1 MTVQKLSFGGKFK
14 LIGFSGQTTRR
25 ESQRRAQCSYSPHF
39 GIVFSCTCTVGWKFT
54 KVQRSAVF
62 VCFKRIL
69 GLNLSIFLYTISK
82 KHIRPLWIQRR
93 VFEKKINGHQPQ
105 QRASMFQMD
114 YCIDVQKRIA
124 GKGVP
129 YPPEAAAAVASSF
142 SSIHKTAS
150 VLCGRKHLLVVLL
163 LNFLVKVSSIIIK
176 FT

>member
-14 LIGFSGQTTRR
+14 LIGFSGQTRRR
-25 ESQRRAQCSYSPHF
+25 ERVREGPSKCSYSPHF
-39 GIVFSCTCTVGWKFT
+39 GIVTVGWKFT
-54 KVQRSAVF
+54 KVQRSAIF

-69 GLNLSIFLYTISK
+69 GLDLNIFLYTISK
-82 KHIRPLWIQRR
+82 KYISPLWIQRR

-124 GKGVP
+124 GKRSP
-129 YPPEAAAAVASSF
+129 ISSGGCCCCGGGLRL
-142 SSIHKTAS
+142 HKTAS

>member
-14 LIGFSGQTTRR
+14 LIGFSGQTTRVR
-25 ESQRRAQCSYSPHF
+25 EGPSARILHTLEQCLVAH
-39 GIVFSCTCTVGWKFT
+39 
-54 KVQRSAVF
+54 VQQAGNLQKCKDLPYLSVL
-62 VCFKRIL
+62 RIL

-82 KHIRPLWIQRR
+82 KYTSPLWIQRR

-129 YPPEAAAAVASSF
+129 YPPEAAAAAVASSF

>member
-25 ESQRRAQCSYSPHF
+25 ERVREGPSARILHTLGQCLVAH
-39 GIVFSCTCTVGWKFT
+39 
-54 KVQRSAVF
+54 VQQAGNLQKCKDLPYLSVL
-62 VCFKRIL
+62 RIL

-82 KHIRPLWIQRR
+82 KYTSPLWIQRR

-124 GKGVP
+124 GKRSP
-129 YPPEAAAAVASSF
+129 ISSGGCCCGGGLRL
-142 SSIHKTAS
+142 HKTAS